1 MTLNEAKQFYS
12 KFKSNYP
19 EKIFSL
25 SANIELS
32 DDKLDTAI
40 FLAEQFWL
48 SENISEESAFEKAL
62 NFLIKESRNDT
73 NEETKRDRIQN
84 N

>member
-1 MTLNEAKQFYS
+1 MTLREAKLFYNT
-12 KFKSNYP
+12 FKETYP
-19 EKIFSL
+19 EKIVSL

-48 SENISEESAFEKAL
+48 SENISEESSFEKAL
-62 NFLIKESRNDT
+62 NFLIKESENKT
-73 NEETKRDRIQN
+73 NEQTKRDRI
-84 N
+84 